1 MSRCVACNKP
11 FNDHEM
17 TARNPITKLPEDLC
31 RKCINSI
38 WAPEYQ
44 ADPDDMTEIW
54 KVVEKLDKKDNLW

>member
-17 TARNPITKLPEDLC
+17 TARNPITRQPEDLC

-38 WAPEYQ
+38 YRPDEQ
-44 ADPDDMTEIW
+44 MDPDDFTEVWIIRD
-54 KVVEKLDKKDNLW
+54 KLDKKDKMW